1 MSVLTQ
7 AANSYQFYATN
18 NPILTNSVTGFLI
31 ASIGD
36 VLCQKALNSW
46 EKKREREKQLSL
58 LQPTGTT
65 QGQGV
70 GLGQKEFNYF
80 DAQIQKEQK
89 EQNEKIKATTN
100 KIIRSPLKSSEQN
113 SISQLHGTTVK
124 RNVLQNVLLSNK
136 IKKSIPKSE
145 IIIPNN
151 FDQKNQKNN
160 QNVVQ
165 NINHNFDL
173 PTQEQSFAWDSVRTL
188 HLGIIRARTF
198 CYFFSCLYLS
208 FMFL

>member
-46 EKKREREKQLSL
+46 EKKREREKQLSQ

-80 DAQIQKEQK
+80 DAQIALQVNLNSTEF
-89 EQNEKIKATTN
+89 
-100 KIIRSPLKSSEQN
+100 RSDSRTRSE
-113 SISQLHGTTVK
+113 V
-124 RNVLQNVLLSNK
+124 
-136 IKKSIPKSE
+136 
-145 IIIPNN
+145 
-151 FDQKNQKNN
+151 F
-160 QNVVQ
+160 
-165 NINHNFDL
+165 
-173 PTQEQSFAWDSVRTL
+173 
-188 HLGIIRARTF
+188 
-198 CYFFSCLYLS
+198 
-208 FMFL
+208 